1 MDETGLNPQFV
12 EPVFIQGKPFERA
25 DIQSTVRET
34 VNVLKRGFNKP
45 KEAKS
50 RHAKFVCDCVDL
62 GYAVISGS
70 DYRWVKSLTQ

>member
-12 EPVFIQGKPFERA
+12 EPVQIGGKLFERS

-45 KEAKS
+45 KEAKA
-50 RHAKFVCDCVDL
+50 RHAKFVCECVDL

-70 DYRWVKSLTQ
+70 DYRWVKSLAR